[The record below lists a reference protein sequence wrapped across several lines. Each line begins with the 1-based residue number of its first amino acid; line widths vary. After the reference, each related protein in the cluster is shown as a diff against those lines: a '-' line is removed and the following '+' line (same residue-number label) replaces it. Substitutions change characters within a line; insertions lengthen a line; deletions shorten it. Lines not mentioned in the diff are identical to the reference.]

1 MPILAYCK
9 TYRWIIAAVIT
20 VLILTGAIELC
31 MGRSPLGPD
40 GKFRLWE
47 TNIWSSECSQ
57 RLADPYSFSHVGHG
71 ILFFALLWLL
81 ARKIAVRYRYLAAVI
96 LEASWEVLENSP
108 LIINRYREAT
118 IALGYDGDSVLNSLN
133 DIVMMSLGFLLAY
146 RARPCTSIV
155 VLLVMEIGCALWIR
169 DNLTLNI
176 IMLIHPIPAIK
187 AWQLAAQPAL

>member
-31 MGRSPLGPD
+31 LGRSPLGPD

-47 TNIWSSECSQ
+47 TNIWGSECSQ

-81 ARKIAVRYRYLAAVI
+81 ARKIAVRI
-96 LEASWEVLENSP
+96 
-108 LIINRYREAT
+108 
-118 IALGYDGDSVLNSLN
+118 G
-133 DIVMMSLGFLLAY
+133 
-146 RARPCTSIV
+146 TS
-155 VLLVMEIGCALWIR
+155 R
-169 DNLTLNI
+169 R
-176 IMLIHPIPAIK
+176 
-187 AWQLAAQPAL
+187 